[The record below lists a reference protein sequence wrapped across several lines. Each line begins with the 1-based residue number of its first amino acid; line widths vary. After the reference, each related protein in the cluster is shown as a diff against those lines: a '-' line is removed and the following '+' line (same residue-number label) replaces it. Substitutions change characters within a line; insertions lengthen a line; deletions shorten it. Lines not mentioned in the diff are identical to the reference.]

1 MSPQLLEAEMQ
12 RRNQEQKE
20 ASAFAEM
27 EVNQTENPF
36 IQAGQELMA
45 QSQPMQPPMQQ
56 PMQPEMAPMQQPMG
70 QPQGQPMPPGVM

>member
-1 MSPQLLEAEMQ
+1 LILGGLPPDMLAAEIE

-20 ASAFAEM
+20 TAAFAEM

-45 QSQPMQPPMQQ
+45 QSEPMQPQPMPMAPEMGAAPMGQPMQPQ
-56 PMQPEMAPMQQPMG
+56 
-70 QPQGQPMPPGVM
+70 